1 MLYYFLISSAVRTHT
16 NAASIATKILSLV
29 LRSIFSLS
37 NSLSL
42 TFLSHEIQFS
52 TINSAPSTR
61 NIWWV
66 ELLRVGRAFLLIA
79 VRKSYLIELEN
90 ILTAQRTESHQD
102 HKRGHNLSAKCLNFY
117 FGWSVKRINCAKY
130 KNKRK
135 KDQQKN
141 NNWKNKRKKSKVVGE
156 IWRDLEKIITLWRG
170 HHVRIVEI
178 LPEKCH
184 GGCERKKF
192 GKFERLKKSSWAA
205 RSESAENVWK
215 FRGKFLVTITWKY
228 IRKMW
233 KVAVAEELVSFTS
246 F

>member
-1 MLYYFLISSAVRTHT
+1 M
-16 NAASIATKILSLV
+16 IATQILSLV

-61 NIWWV
+61 NISWV

-79 VRKSYLIELEN
+79 VRKRYLIELVN
-90 ILTAQRTESHQD
+90 ILTAQGQSPIRITKEDIRTRVQ
-102 HKRGHNLSAKCLNFY
+102 SALT
-117 FGWSVKRINCAKY
+117 FGWSVKRKIVQSTK
-130 KNKRK
+130 KRK
-135 KDQQKN
+135 KYQQKN
-141 NNWKNKRKKSKVVGE
+141 NNRKNKREKSKVENIVGE

-170 HHVRIVEI
+170 QHARIVEI

-184 GGCERKKF
+184 GGCEKKKF
-192 GKFERLKKSSWAA
+192 GKFERLKK
-205 RSESAENVWK
+205 RFLNRKERK
-215 FRGKFLVTITWKY
+215 CGKRVEISRKISGDNY
-228 IRKMW
+228 VKNIRKMW
-233 KVAVAEELVSFTS
+233 KVAVAGELVSFTS